1 MTHCG
6 HFSVPGY
13 VVLRE
18 LFMYVAFMVGLPLYT
33 IVFVVSVS
41 FAFAVGTFRGWVF
54 KITNRR

>member
-1 MTHCG
+1 
-6 HFSVPGY
+6 
-13 VVLRE
+13 
-18 LFMYVAFMVGLPLYT
+18 MYVAFLVGLPLYT